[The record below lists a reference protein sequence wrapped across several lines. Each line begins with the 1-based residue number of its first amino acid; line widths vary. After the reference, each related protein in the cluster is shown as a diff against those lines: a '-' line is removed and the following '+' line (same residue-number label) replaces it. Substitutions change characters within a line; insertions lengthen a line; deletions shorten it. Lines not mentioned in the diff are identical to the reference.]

1 MCGAVSRACTR
12 LGAAGQV
19 GLRAVRLAAGQLVA
33 REAAAREEV
42 GKHFDCAHLVQPLEV
57 GLRQS
62 QTHFD
67 FVQLASDTQHE
78 AHEFEK
84 PRFSTHDCMHEV
96 PEMMHRTAQP
106 CTEPWSESNLAQVDA
121 TSLSA

>member
-1 MCGAVSRACTR
+1 MKACGCNDDASSCNDCVQPGR
-12 LGAAGQV
+12 LVFALSDSQPGSWLHAKPLHERSA
-19 GLRAVRLAAGQLVA
+19 
-33 REAAAREEV
+33 
-42 GKHFDCAHLVQPLEV
+42 GKHLSCAHLVQPLEV

-84 PRFSTHDCMHEV
+84 PRFCTQDSMHEV
-96 PEMMHRTAQP
+96 PEMMHRTAQL
-106 CTEPWSESNLAQVDA
+106 CTEL
-121 TSLSA
+121 